1 MWLEVQVST
10 PRERRFPSPPRLT
23 RTPSHASRTSPISQR
38 YESKVEIDSLVGI
51 EDEDLVL
58 YPTRQYIAGLLKRD
72 AERPM
77 VSEKERLARIADE
90 GTRLARECA
99 KLWRRLRDMP
109 PGGTVEFEGGK
120 SWDFDQVSPL
130 LNSFRVL
137 TKMTEPHPGCRA
149 MWQCW
154 SCDDGVKKGVCKH
167 ALIQHQTRGAVQAPG
182 GVQASDRGEEAQART
197 PQEDRTCPLPPARG

>member
-1 MWLEVQVST
+1 MVGGSGQYPARETIPIATPTDTHTIPRISHLTHLAAVRVQGGD
-10 PRERRFPSPPRLT
+10 RLT
-23 RTPSHASRTSPISQR
+23 GGDRGRRSCP
-38 YESKVEIDSLVGI
+38 L
-51 EDEDLVL
+51 
-58 YPTRQYIAGLLKRD
+58 PTRQYIAGLLKRD